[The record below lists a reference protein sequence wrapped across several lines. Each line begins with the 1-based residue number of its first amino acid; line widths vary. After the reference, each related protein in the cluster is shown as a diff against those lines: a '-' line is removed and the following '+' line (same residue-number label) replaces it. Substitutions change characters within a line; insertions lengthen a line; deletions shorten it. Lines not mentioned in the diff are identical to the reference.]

1 MIQKFETSLSK
12 IRKHSAVDNRRTG
25 TYNDSHITRKELQA
39 MRNTFFRRKNDAAA
53 ATCAAGFACSDANT
67 NNSALLLTI
76 DTVAAVSI
84 LAILSILGITP
95 PTGRT
100 KPAFAG

>member
-1 MIQKFETSLSK
+1 
-12 IRKHSAVDNRRTG
+12 
-25 TYNDSHITRKELQA
+25 
-39 MRNTFFRRKNDAAA
+39 MRNTLFFRRKNDAAA
-53 ATCAAGFACSDANT
+53 TTCAPGFACSDANT

-100 KPAFAG
+100 KPVFAG

>member
-1 MIQKFETSLSK
+1 
-12 IRKHSAVDNRRTG
+12 
-25 TYNDSHITRKELQA
+25 
-39 MRNTFFRRKNDAAA
+39 MRNPFFSRKNDAAA
-53 ATCAAGFACSDANT
+53 TTCAAGFACSDANT

-95 PTGRT
+95 PTGRA
-100 KPAFAG
+100 KPVFAG

>member
-1 MIQKFETSLSK
+1 
-12 IRKHSAVDNRRTG
+12 
-25 TYNDSHITRKELQA
+25 

-53 ATCAAGFACSDANT
+53 TTCAAGFACSDANT

-76 DTVAAVSI
+76 DAVAAVSI
-84 LAILSILGITP
+84 FAIHSILGITP

-100 KPAFAG
+100 KPVFAG